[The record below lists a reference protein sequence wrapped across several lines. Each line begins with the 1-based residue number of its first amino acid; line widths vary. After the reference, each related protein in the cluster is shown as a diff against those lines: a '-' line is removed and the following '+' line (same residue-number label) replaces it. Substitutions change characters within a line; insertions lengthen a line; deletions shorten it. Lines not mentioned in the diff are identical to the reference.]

1 MIELVNITAGGDLGC
16 QLRLGKLAT
25 DIDTHL
31 IEYEPE
37 IFPGIFLQFRKD
49 GPKST
54 LYRTGKYVITGVDK
68 KEDLGQEFDNI
79 YSTLLEMGI
88 NIDKNEPTIYNMVF
102 TGDLEHELRLSE
114 LAIFLGLNKTEYE
127 PEQSPFLIYK
137 PDNTNCTVTISR
149 TGKIV
154 ITGIVIQQDAE
165 DIYDELQENLQEI
178 F

>member
-1 MIELVNITAGGDLGC
+1 MVKLVNITAGGDLGC
-16 QLRLGKLAT
+16 QPRLDELAT
-25 DIDTHL
+25 DIDAYSV
-31 IEYEPE
+31 EYEPE
-37 IFPGIFLQFRKD
+37 IYSGIFLQFKKG

-68 KEDLGQEFDNI
+68 EEDLVQEFDNI
-79 YSTLLEMGI
+79 YNALFERGI
-88 NIDKNEPTIYNMVF
+88 NVDNDEPTIYNMVF

-127 PEQSPFLIYK
+127 PEQSPFLVYR
-137 PDNTNCTVTISR
+137 PDDTNRTVTISQ

-154 ITGIVIQQDAE
+154 ITGIMIKQDAE
-165 DIYDELQENLQEI
+165 EVYNELLESLKEL